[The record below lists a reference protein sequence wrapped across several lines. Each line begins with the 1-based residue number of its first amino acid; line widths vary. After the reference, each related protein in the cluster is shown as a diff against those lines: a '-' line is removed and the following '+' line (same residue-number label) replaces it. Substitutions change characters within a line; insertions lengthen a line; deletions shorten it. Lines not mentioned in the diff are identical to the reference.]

1 MDIEIANPFK
11 PSAWCQMVRHTLQS
25 VQGHTSLTYFFIFFD
40 IQALWRLGLSARVP
54 ECQKI
59 KKGGLDQYG
68 AERVGRLIFA
78 TIRKSV
84 GLKELIGSVSI
95 YIPWWLP
102 LQFRGQS

>member
-40 IQALWRLGLSARVP
+40 IQALWRL
-54 ECQKI
+54 
-59 KKGGLDQYG
+59 GGLDQYG